1 MRFLNE
7 LPGKAWIDLHKKVF
21 GSDGFNE
28 NFVLVKPHY
37 CEKDTLLVYFKEL
50 DENGEMSETEY
61 VFRDFYRPVCTS
73 IWLERQDDIAAV
85 EARFFTWMANRFGEN
100 YIRAYFEEHTGG
112 HYVL

>member
-37 CEKDTLLVYFKEL
+37 CEKDTLLVYFK
-50 DENGEMSETEY
+50 
-61 VFRDFYRPVCTS
+61 
-73 IWLERQDDIAAV
+73 
-85 EARFFTWMANRFGEN
+85 
-100 YIRAYFEEHTGG
+100 
-112 HYVL
+112 